1 MTETEQSFLDRGA
14 SFEGKISFS
23 GAVRID
29 GHFRGDARA
38 PGTLVIGESGVVEA
52 NLEVGR
58 VVVHGTLTGDV
69 TARERIEIGSSGIVT
84 GTLRAPILVVEEG
97 AQVSA
102 KIEMGA
108 GSASAD
114 SRVQPDVA
122 PRSRDLKS
130 ATALP

>member
-1 MTETEQSFLDRGA
+1 MTETAQSFLDRGA

-23 GAVRID
+23 GTVRID
-29 GHFRGDARA
+29 GYFRGDAKA
-38 PGTLVIGESGVVEA
+38 PGTLVVGESGVVEA

-58 VVVHGTLTGDV
+58 VVVHGTVTGDV

-84 GTLRAPILVVEEG
+84 GTLRAPILVVEDG

-108 GSASAD
+108 GPARDD
-114 SRVQPDVA
+114 SPVQRDVA
-122 PRSRDLKS
+122 PPSRDLKS
-130 ATALP
+130 GPALP